1 MRVRR
6 GFAEESDIMATV
18 TKLTPMQKER
28 NDELITAA
36 KNGDIDRVKELITI
50 GADVDARN
58 NLGRTALHETAWYK
72 YIKIAKILIEKGADV
87 DAKDNREW
95 TALHWATVKGN
106 VEIVKILIEMDAD
119 VDARDIYGW
128 TALHVAA
135 GNERVEITEVLIEK
149 GADVDA
155 KNKNERTAQ
164 ELAIENKH
172 YHIAELIENAKR
184 TGAKNKNSKKE
195 VIITIKDID
204 ILNMDM
210 DELVRRADES
220 AKKLCR
226 KE

>member
-1 MRVRR
+1 MRAQR
-6 GFAEESDIMATV
+6 GLAEKSESMANV
-18 TKLTPMQKER
+18 TKLTPMQKEL
-28 NDELITAA
+28 DDKLISAA
-36 KNGDIDRVKELITI
+36 RDGDILSVRVLIEN
-50 GADVDARN
+50 GADVNAKDE
-58 NLGRTALHETAWYK
+58 LGKTVLHLATREGHVE
-72 YIKIAKILIEKGADV
+72 IVKILIEKGADV
-87 DAKDNREW
+87 DVKDNERY
-95 TALHWATVKGN
+95 TALHWATLDGHI
-106 VEIVKILIEMDAD
+106 EIAKILIEMDAD